1 VAVAGIAA
9 LSLAACGGGS
19 KSGST
24 VTRTATV
31 TSTTTQTSTSA
42 SASSTTQ
49 APTGVPSTADADRY
63 AHRTYVVQQPVGKRV
78 FKVDGP
84 AETVTASD
92 GSAIT
97 AFNMLLADSGDG
109 SGQAVLLFRGTK
121 FLGWASD
128 HLSIHLSVARAGRAI
143 AVKYGAY
150 SGNDAF
156 CCPSSH
162 KTVNYMWNGSRIVP
176 DGDPPLDFGKPGD
189 KLHLGP

>member
-1 VAVAGIAA
+1 MAAVVAACA
-9 LSLAACGGGS
+9 LAACGGG
-19 KSGST
+19 KT
-24 VTRTATV
+24 QTTLTRTSTV
-31 TSTTTQTSTSA
+31 TSTATRTSTSA
-42 SASSTTQ
+42 SATPTTHG
-49 APTGVPSTADADRY
+49 PTQVPTTADADRY
-63 AHRTYVVQQPVGKRV
+63 AHRTYVVQPPVGKRV

-97 AFNMLLADSGDG
+97 AFNVLLADSGDG

-128 HLSIHLSVARAGRAI
+128 RLAIHLSVAGAGRAI
-143 AVKYGAY
+143 AVRYGAY

-162 KTVNYMWNGSRIVP
+162 KTVNYTWNGSRIVA
-176 DGDPPLDFGKPGD
+176 DGDPPLAFGKQGD
-189 KLHLGP
+189 RLHLSP

>member
-1 VAVAGIAA
+1 MAAFVAAAA
-9 LSLAACGGGS
+9 LSGCGGGGKTS
-19 KSGST
+19 TT

-31 TSTTTQTSTSA
+31 TASDTRTSTSVTATSTQGA
-42 SASSTTQ
+42 SE
-49 APTGVPSTADADRY
+49 VPSTAEADRY

-92 GSAIT
+92 GSKIT

-109 SGQAVLLFRGTK
+109 SGQAVLLFRGAK

-128 HLSIHLSVARAGRAI
+128 HLSIHLSVASAGSAI
-143 AVKYGAY
+143 AVRYGAY
-150 SGNDAF
+150 SGNDPF

-162 KTVNYMWNGSRIVP
+162 KTVNYSWNGSQIVA
-176 DGDPPLDFGKPGD
+176 DGDPPLDYGKPGD
-189 KLHLGP
+189 KLHLAP